1 MSQEIRR
8 LLLDAGS
15 PGVVTRCRDFTRQ
28 ALADWH
34 WLPASAGESRAAAP
48 GAGSPEAGGEGAGS
62 EDAGS
67 DDAGREE
74 GAEAAED
81 VLLMV
86 SELVSNACLHA
97 GGPRE
102 LVLDH
107 DSGRLR
113 MEVGDASPVG
123 PRLKSAADP
132 ALPGGH
138 GLVVLARLSRTWGW
152 EPYTDGRAGKKV
164 WAEVPAPPTRRPRPP
179 QPPPVSGLRE
189 GSSAGRRASG

>member
-1 MSQEIRR
+1 MSEETRR

-15 PGVVTRCRDFTRQ
+15 PGVVTRCRDFTRR
-28 ALADWH
+28 ALTDWH
-34 WLPASAGESRAAAP
+34 WLPASADSAASARMAGAP
-48 GAGSPEAGGEGAGS
+48 DAGSPEAHG
-62 EDAGS
+62 
-67 DDAGREE
+67 DDARGADARRE

-102 LVLDH
+102 LVLHH

-123 PRLKSAADP
+123 PRLKSPADP

-152 EPYTDGRAGKKV
+152 EPYADGRAGKKV
-164 WAEVPAPPTRRPRPP
+164 WAEVATPPTRAGPP
-179 QPPPVSGLRE
+179 EPPPVTGLRE
-189 GSSAGRRASG
+189 GSSAGRPASG